1 MRNLEQLSS
10 KKIQLNNRF
19 QNTASSST
27 RSQLFDEAS
36 KRNKLYDDDD
46 DDDEPII
53 NNAPIEQIRSE
64 QKQIIRQQDD
74 SLDNLSKAISRQ
86 KQIAIRIGGEVDRQ
100 NDILDDIADQMD
112 QTSARVDSTTRGVED
127 VSRRDSTWSYWAIIV
142 TLFIAIIIV
151 LIL

>member
-1 MRNLEQLSS
+1 
-10 KKIQLNNRF
+10 
-19 QNTASSST
+19 
-27 RSQLFDEAS
+27 LFDQAS
-36 KRNKLYDDDD
+36 KRNQLISDD

-112 QTSARVDSTTRGVED
+112 QTSARVDSTTRGVVD
-127 VSRRDSTWSYWAIIV
+127 VSQKDSTWSYWAIII